1 MTAGPTHSSAT
12 TDHQP
17 PVAERARTVAARP
30 VASLYCAGLGI
41 SQLWGATTTR
51 GGEVLLVV
59 PTSGE
64 VTTALGHSP
73 VGDVPARLTVTG
85 RAPFPLRHPVR
96 GLVQLSGWVAPVPE
110 EDVARLVLDFADS
123 HPCDS
128 LFDVGLSATLLRM
141 DLAEVL
147 LEEAGVSS
155 DVEPEDF
162 RGARA
167 DGVSAS
173 EIELVAAERGP
184 LDRLTRR
191 VQCWA
196 GRQDD
201 VRLLGLD
208 RFGVRFRVES
218 RNGCYDLRVP
228 FASPLPSPADFGAAL
243 GHLLACGPA

>member
-1 MTAGPTHSSAT
+1 MTAGSTHSSAT

-30 VASLYCAGLGI
+30 AASLYCAGLGI

-51 GGEVLLVV
+51 GGDVLLVV

-64 VTTALGHSP
+64 VTTALAHSP
-73 VGDVPARLTVTG
+73 VGDVPARLTVTD

-96 GLVQLSGWVAPVPE
+96 GLVQLSGWVTPVPE
-110 EDVARLVLDFADS
+110 DDVARLLLDFADTY
-123 HPCDS
+123 PCDS
-128 LFDVGLSATLLRM
+128 LFDIGLSATLVRL

-162 RGARA
+162 LDARP
-167 DGVSAS
+167 DGVSAA
-173 EIELVAAERGP
+173 ETELMAAERGP

-191 VQCWA
+191 VQQWA
-196 GRQDD
+196 GRHDD

-208 RFGVRFRVES
+208 RYGVRYRVES
-218 RNGCYDLRVP
+218 RRGCYDLRVP
-228 FASPLPSPADFGAAL
+228 FASPLSVPADFGPAV
-243 GHLLACGPA
+243 GHLITCGPA

>member
-30 VASLYCAGLGI
+30 AASLHCAGLGI

-51 GGEVLLVV
+51 GGDVLLVV

-64 VTTALGHSP
+64 VTTALAHSP
-73 VGDVPARLTVTG
+73 LGDVPARLTVTD

-96 GLVQLSGWVAPVPE
+96 GLVQLSGWVTPLPE
-110 EDVARLVLDFADS
+110 EDVARLVLEFAES
-123 HPCDS
+123 YPCDS
-128 LFDVGLSATLLRM
+128 LFDVGLSATLLRL
-141 DLAEVL
+141 DLAEVV

-162 RGARA
+162 LDARP
-167 DGVSAS
+167 DGVSAV
-173 EIELVAAERGP
+173 ETELLAAERAP

-201 VRLLGLD
+201 VRVLGLD
-208 RFGVRFRVES
+208 RFGIRYRVEG

-228 FASPLPSPADFGAAL
+228 FAAPLSAPAEFGTAVD
-243 GHLLACGPA
+243 HLLSCGPA